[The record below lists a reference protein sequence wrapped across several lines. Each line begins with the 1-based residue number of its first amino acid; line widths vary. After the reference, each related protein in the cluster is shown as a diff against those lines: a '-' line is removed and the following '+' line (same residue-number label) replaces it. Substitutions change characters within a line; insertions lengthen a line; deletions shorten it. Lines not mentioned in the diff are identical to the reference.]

1 MEDVKIVDLFWAR
14 DERAISETRDK
25 YERYLMKIAWNILRD
40 DGDSEESVN
49 DTYLKAWNSMP
60 ENRPSVLS
68 AYLGRIV
75 RRTAIDLY
83 RRYHSQKRSDSEY
96 TLSLEEMRETLGME
110 IDAGNAVEEQ
120 MEEKQLSESIGA
132 FLKSRPAEKR
142 NLFLCRYYYMDS
154 LQEIAAYSGMK
165 EATLRSILFR
175 EREALKTYLREE
187 GFVL

>member
-1 MEDVKIVDLFWAR
+1 MEDVKIVDLYWAR

-68 AYLGRIV
+68 AYLGRII

-83 RRYHSQKRSDSEY
+83 RRHHSLKRADSEY
-96 TLSLEEMRETLGME
+96 TLSLEEMRDTLGME

-120 MEEKQLSESIGA
+120 MDEKQLSESIEA
-132 FLKSRPAEKR
+132 FLKSRPADRRK
-142 NLFLCRYYYMDS
+142 LFLCRYYYMDS
-154 LQEIAAYSGMK
+154 LQEIAAYTGMK
-165 EATLRSILFR
+165 EATLRSVLFR
-175 EREALKTYLREE
+175 EREALRTYLREE